1 MFRRSRRKIIL
12 AIMGSLMLLFVLTL
26 SIIMLASY
34 QEIRHRNMQILTRYV
49 ELHSLPSETDGAMPG
64 PEDGTEAPEEPA
76 PEQGERME
84 MPPGPGPEGWNRPG
98 GPGPGKPPLDQRP
111 YYQLATFYSIAFAED
126 GAVLAVDNGHTD
138 VLSEEKLTEIA
149 KGILDSGKRSGRKGN
164 LTYMVS
170 DKPGYTL
177 VAMMDNTVSESGLST
192 LLRNV
197 LIIGSGAI
205 VLMFLLSLVLA
216 RQIIRPLEENDR
228 MQKQFISD
236 ASHELKTPAAVIS
249 TNAEM
254 LSREI
259 GPNEWLS
266 NILYE
271 TERMDGLVRQL
282 LDLSRAENTDAPVEQ
297 VDFSRI
303 VTGEALAFE
312 ALAFDQGRTIE
323 DSVEEGISLTGNP
336 TQLTQIVSILLENAI
351 RHSTGREIRLSL
363 RRQGNAAVL
372 EVRNEGEAIPPEKL
386 QHLFDRFYRVDEA
399 RTDYGHHYGLG
410 LAIAKAIA
418 EKHGGKIGVTCRDG
432 TIQFTV
438 SVPIKKV

>member
-34 QEIRHRNMQILTRYV
+34 QEIRHRNMEILNRYV
-49 ELHSLPSETDGAMPG
+49 ELHALPSETDRAMTG
-64 PEDGTEAPEEPA
+64 QESGTEAPEEHM

-126 GAVLAVDNGHTD
+126 GTVLAVDNGHTD

-164 LTYMVS
+164 LTYIVS

-197 LIIGSGAI
+197 LFIGSGAI

-303 VTGEALAFE
+303 VTGEVLAFE
-312 ALAFDQGRTIE
+312 ALAFDHGRTIE

-363 RRQGNAAVL
+363 RRQGNTAML
-372 EVRNEGEAIPPEKL
+372 EIANEGEMIPPEKL

-399 RTDYGHHYGLG
+399 RTDNGHHYGLG

-418 EKHGGKIGVTCRDG
+418 EKHGGNIGVTCRDG

-438 SVPIKKV
+438 SVPIKKS